1 MFLGICKTEEKSVSY
16 EEVVYIEGA
25 CSNQVVK
32 CIIYTSDINIGR
44 EKLLEIEKE
53 KYYEGISVTRKVLS
67 RLFSEIDFSDG
78 EEWKIVNP
86 IDTARGYRWRKAWV
100 DTKNTSIAALY
111 QLILPCGSLYQWK
124 KEKYFNW

>member
-1 MFLGICKTEEKSVSY
+1 MGGIS
-16 EEVVYIEGA
+16 IEGA

-32 CIIYTSDINIGR
+32 CIIYSSDLNVGR
-44 EKLLEIEKE
+44 EKLLEIEIE
-53 KYYEGISVTRKVLS
+53 KRDRDIFVTKSSLN
-67 RLFSEIDFSDG
+67 EIDFSDG

-100 DTKNTSIAALY
+100 DAKNTSIAVLH
-111 QLILPCGSLYQWK
+111 QIILPCGSLYQWE

>member
-1 MFLGICKTEEKSVSY
+1 MGGVF
-16 EEVVYIEGA
+16 IEGA
-25 CSNQVVK
+25 CSNQCVK
-32 CIIYTSDINIGR
+32 CIVYTSDLNIGR

-53 KYYEGISVTRKVLS
+53 KCDEGISVTRKVLG

-86 IDTARGYRWRKAWV
+86 IDAARGYRWRKAWV
-100 DTKNTSIAALY
+100 DAKNTSIAALH
-111 QLILPCGSLYQWK
+111 QLILPYGSLYQWE

>member
-1 MFLGICKTEEKSVSY
+1 M
-16 EEVVYIEGA
+16 EGA

-53 KYYEGISVTRKVLS
+53 KYDEGISVTRKVLGK
-67 RLFSEIDFSDG
+67 LFSEIDFSDG

-86 IDTARGYRWRKAWV
+86 IDTARGYRWRKAWI
-100 DTKNTSIAALY
+100 DAKNTSIAALH
-111 QLILPCGSLYQWK
+111 QIILPCGSLYQWE